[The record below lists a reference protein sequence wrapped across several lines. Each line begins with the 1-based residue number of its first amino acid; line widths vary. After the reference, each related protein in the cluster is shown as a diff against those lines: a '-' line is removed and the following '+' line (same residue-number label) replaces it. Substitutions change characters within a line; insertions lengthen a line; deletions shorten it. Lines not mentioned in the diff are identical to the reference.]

1 MEQYIIKGGNPLVGD
16 VEISG
21 AKNSALGILAA
32 AIMCDE
38 TVTVRNLPD
47 VNDIRVFLKAIESI
61 GAMVR
66 FPEKN
71 NPHVV
76 EINGKS
82 IREFVVDND
91 YIHQIRASYYL
102 IGAMLGK
109 YKQACVA
116 LPGGCKIGTRPIDQH
131 QKGFKLLGAKIR
143 IENGLIYADAEND
156 PETGKPALKGT
167 KIYLDVVSVGATI
180 NVMLAAS
187 MAEGRTVIE
196 NAAKEPHVVDVAQ
209 FLNQMGADVRGAGT
223 DRIRINGVPRF
234 HSADHEIIPDQ
245 IEAGTY
251 MCAAAA
257 TGGDVTIRHIIP
269 THLESI
275 VSKLKEMD
283 VKVEKVG
290 DDAIRVWRDGKM
302 TSASIKT
309 QPHPGFPTDM
319 QSQFAACLAL
329 AEGTSTVTEKI
340 FENRFQYID
349 ELTKMGAHI
358 VVESSTAIISGVNKL
373 TGATVAASDLRAGA
387 ALVIAGLAAEGT
399 TYVKDIHYIQRGYE
413 NFESKIRRLGGMISR
428 VDSDLKE
435 RNRIS

>member
-1 MEQYIIKGGNPLVGD
+1 
-16 VEISG
+16 
-21 AKNSALGILAA
+21 
-32 AIMCDE
+32 
-38 TVTVRNLPD
+38 
-47 VNDIRVFLKAIESI
+47 
-61 GAMVR
+61 
-66 FPEKN
+66 
-71 NPHVV
+71 
-76 EINGKS
+76 
-82 IREFVVDND
+82 
-91 YIHQIRASYYL
+91 
-102 IGAMLGK
+102 
-109 YKQACVA
+109 
-116 LPGGCKIGTRPIDQH
+116 
-131 QKGFKLLGAKIR
+131 
-143 IENGLIYADAEND
+143 
-156 PETGKPALKGT
+156 
-167 KIYLDVVSVGATI
+167 
-180 NVMLAAS
+180 
-187 MAEGRTVIE
+187 
-196 NAAKEPHVVDVAQ
+196 
-209 FLNQMGADVRGAGT
+209 
-223 DRIRINGVPRF
+223 
-234 HSADHEIIPDQ
+234 
-245 IEAGTY
+245 

-428 VDSDLKE
+428 VDSDYKE